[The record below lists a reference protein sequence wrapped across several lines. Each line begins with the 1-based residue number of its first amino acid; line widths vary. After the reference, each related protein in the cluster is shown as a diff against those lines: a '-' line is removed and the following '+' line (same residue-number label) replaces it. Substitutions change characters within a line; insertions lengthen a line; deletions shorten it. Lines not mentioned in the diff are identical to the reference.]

1 MAAQRSARK
10 HFATHA
16 HPGFAPR
23 AYDHPPPTEPQSVPV
38 LPTRPMDLGAPDLP
52 PPAGVGLC
60 TLPKFLRFAME
71 FAPPLLKA

>member
-38 LPTRPMDLGAPDLP
+38 RIVLVCDRGGQTVEGGVMGR
-52 PPAGVGLC
+52 GVGE
-60 TLPKFLRFAME
+60 RA
-71 FAPPLLKA
+71 